1 MNIAV
6 LMLHAVLQ
14 ETQPGDCDLCEGAL
28 HVRHVGFGLLGP
40 HSQQQTRISA
50 SGGASTNPTPAC
62 LWWRYAQNAS
72 GFKIILKLAPG
83 VGAPYPHMCGCVPVN
98 RWHLCRRLSVA

>member
-83 VGAPYPHMCGCVPVN
+83 VGAPYPHMCGCVAVN
-98 RWHLCRRLSVA
+98 R